1 MARTKSN
8 PNRADL
14 IMEAA
19 MELFSRYGYERTSIE
34 DISKHLGI
42 GKGSI
47 YLEFRTKE
55 DILLQIIERFA
66 TSIQSMMDE
75 EVENCEGSPLATL
88 KNIFVTSALAVYD
101 RVSRDIHTPEGL
113 LHTSMTLKAR
123 FRPFFVRKR
132 ERITKL
138 LRMAAKAGEISEDIA
153 NEDTAVT
160 LLMAVSSIYPPYYNN
175 YTESEQRITR
185 EELESRAEQIT
196 TIVVE
201 GLKSQR

>member
-14 IMEAA
+14 IIEAA

-55 DILLQIIERFA
+55 EILMQIIERFA
-66 TSIQSMMDE
+66 MCIQSMMDE
-75 EVENCEGSPLATL
+75 KVENCEGSPLETL
-88 KNIFVTSALAVYD
+88 KTIIVTSALAVYD

-123 FRPFFVRKR
+123 FRPFYVRKR

-138 LRMAAKAGEISEDIA
+138 LRMAAKAGEISESIA
-153 NEDTAVT
+153 NEDTAINV
-160 LLMAVSSIYPPYYNN
+160 LMAVSSIYPPYYNN

-185 EELESRAEQIT
+185 EELERRAEQIT
-196 TIVVE
+196 TIVME
-201 GLKSQR
+201 GLKTQK